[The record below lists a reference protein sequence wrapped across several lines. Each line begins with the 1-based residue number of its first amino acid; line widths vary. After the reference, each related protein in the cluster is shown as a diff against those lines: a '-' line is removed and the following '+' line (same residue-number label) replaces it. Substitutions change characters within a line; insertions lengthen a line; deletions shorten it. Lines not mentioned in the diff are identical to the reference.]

1 MDAKLSRRVAA
12 VGVCIVAAAMAAVA
26 QPAPPGDACALLTP
40 AQVSAAAGVAFGPGT
55 YVTPTFKAT
64 CTWNATGEVKQ
75 QDAKI
80 ITLMLEGTDAFQA
93 GKQKVQSGT
102 LPGASASGIG
112 DDAYFLTM
120 GKFASLFVRKG
131 NVAFKATVY
140 GQLPLEKMQAMEN
153 ALAQQVVAKL
163 GSS

>member
-1 MDAKLSRRVAA
+1 MDAKLSHRVATVA
-12 VGVCIVAAAMAAVA
+12 LCIAAAAVAAVA
-26 QPAPPGDACALLTP
+26 QAAPPDDACALLAP
-40 AQVSAAAGVAFGPGT
+40 AQVSAAAGIAFGPGT

-64 CTWNATGEVKQ
+64 CTWTATGAVKQ

-80 ITLMLEGTDAFQA
+80 ITLMLEGADAFQA

-112 DDAYFLTM
+112 DDAYFVGM
-120 GKFASLFVRKG
+120 GNLASLFVRKG
-131 NVAFKATVY
+131 NVAFKMTVY
-140 GQLPLEKMQAMEN
+140 GQMPLEKMQAMEN